1 MIFATQLRLPQRCD
15 KNGCGCWFFSC
26 LIGIWNQVKGRAS
39 YWFIIVVVKKVC
51 ACFGCQRIYCNAKN
65 INLSMMRRFECSQGP
80 AIPSIL
86 LGFLPWGVSCT
97 WQIGRELPLPQHRL
111 LGIIRFIFFNRCYTC
126 YRTNNI
132 GQVQWRRSN
141 VRAPEGCGQ
150 SSRRL
155 RDSRRFRFVCC

>member
-1 MIFATQLRLPQRCD
+1 MGRPTRRAPAESARSLGNKTKLRSPARVSLHFFFGPGALYDVWGKLLTQTGMRLWGHLHPNPLLACGMIFATQLRLPQRCD

-26 LIGIWNQVKGRAS
+26 LIGIWNQVEGRAS

-97 WQIGRELPLPQHRL
+97 
-111 LGIIRFIFFNRCYTC
+111 
-126 YRTNNI
+126 
-132 GQVQWRRSN
+132 
-141 VRAPEGCGQ
+141 
-150 SSRRL
+150 
-155 RDSRRFRFVCC
+155 